1 MVSFNSFKLFSNIAE
16 WLTNVFCCT
25 HLILADWNVICGNII
40 KMNSIKQ
47 EVSSNKETIKTI
59 QPIIIDNFELQ
70 KENNAIF
77 IAMQLAI

>member
-1 MVSFNSFKLFSNIAE
+1 
-16 WLTNVFCCT
+16 
-25 HLILADWNVICGNII
+25 
-40 KMNSIKQ
+40 MNSIKQ

-77 IAMQLAI
+77 VAMQLAI